1 MDPDELS
8 NPGQA
13 AVSSAVVFTLGAVI
27 PLIAIHDTADRARNP
42 PEASLT
48 PSDGPARARVSA
60 TSAPAAASMTG
71 IGHHRASRTPVT
83 NRLDKVVGTAASL
96 VPVHRSA
103 QVNPVTPSLAGSQ
116 GYWGPASELL
126 LI

>member
-13 AVSSAVVFTLGAVI
+13 AVSSAVVFTLGVVI
-27 PLIAIHDTADRARNP
+27 PLIAIHDTAYRARNP

-71 IGHHRASRTPVT
+71 IGHHRACRTPVT
-83 NRLDKVVGTAASL
+83 NRLDKVVASL

-116 GYWGPASELL
+116 GY
-126 LI
+126 